1 MAMKSTTKRK
11 LNKQLTRVAA
21 LAMTCVIGISSA
33 VTVAALTKKITVVD
47 GDNQIAVSTLDT
59 NTDRVLELAG
69 ITLGD
74 GDAIVRDDDMGTIT
88 VLRAFTVTVNA
99 DGESQPV
106 ILNQGTV
113 ADALQAAGV
122 SLGEH
127 DKVTPDLDTQLA
139 ADMEISIERWHT
151 ITLTVDGETQTYI
164 VPEGTLEDSLAYIGV
179 TLGEYDVISSGEEEV
194 RGDMEVTV
202 DRVEYRDVTI
212 TEEVSYETVTQ
223 EDDTLYQGEKKVATP
238 GETGERTIVSREK
251 LVNGEVTETETIRDE
266 ITKEPVNEVVL
277 VGTKEKP
284 APKPAGA
291 ASVGGN
297 GYIIDHNGQ
306 RVAYKSVLTGSCTAY
321 SAAEGSMTATGRPVA
336 FGNVAVN
343 PNVIPYGTRLYI
355 CSPDGS
361 YVYGYAI
368 AADTGGALM
377 SGRVLADLFYQTPA
391 ECYSFG
397 RRTMSVYILE

>member
-1 MAMKSTTKRK
+1 MAMNSTTKRK
-11 LNKQLTRVAA
+11 LNKQVTRVAA

-33 VTVAALTKKITVVD
+33 FTVAALTKKITVVD
-47 GDNQIAVSTLDT
+47 GDNQIAVSTLNT

-69 ITLGD
+69 ITLQD
-74 GDAIVRDDDMGTIT
+74 GDAIIRDDDMGTIT

-99 DGESQPV
+99 DGEALQV
-106 ILNQGTV
+106 TLNQGTV

-127 DKVTPDLDTQLA
+127 DQVSPAQDTELT
-139 ADMEISIERWHT
+139 ADMEISVERFHT
-151 ITLTVDGETQTYI
+151 LTLTVDGETQSYV
-164 VPEGTLEDSLAYIGV
+164 VPEGTLEESLAYIGV
-179 TLGEYDVISSGEEEV
+179 TLGEYDVISSEKEEV
-194 RGDMEVTV
+194 KEDMTVTV

-212 TEEVSYETVTQ
+212 TEEIPYDTVTQ
-223 EDDTLYQGEKKVATP
+223 EDSTLYQGEKKVATP
-238 GETGERTIVSREK
+238 GQAGERTIVNREK
-251 LVNGEVTETETIRDE
+251 LVNGEVAETETISDE
-266 ITKEPVNEVVL
+266 RTKEPVDEVVL
-277 VGTKEKP
+277 VGTKQKP
-284 APKPAGA
+284 AQNPAGS

-297 GYIIDHNGQ
+297 GYLIDHNGQ
-306 RVAYKSVLTGSCTAY
+306 RIAYKSVLTGSCTAY
-321 SAAEGSMTATGRPVA
+321 SAAEGSMTSTGRPVA

-343 PNVIPYGTRLYI
+343 PNVIPYGTRMYI

-377 SGRVLADLFYQTPA
+377 SGRVLADLFYETPA
-391 ECYSFG
+391 ECYSLG

>member
-1 MAMKSTTKRK
+1 MAMNSTTKRK

-47 GDNQIAVSTLDT
+47 GDNQIAVSTL
-59 NTDRVLELAG
+59 NTDTGRVLELAG
-69 ITLGD
+69 IVLGE
-74 GDAIVRDDDMGTIT
+74 GDAIVRDDDRGTIT

-99 DGESQPV
+99 DGGAQQ
-106 ILNQGTV
+106 ITLNQGTV
-113 ADALQAAGV
+113 ADALQTAGI

-127 DKVTPDLDTQLA
+127 DQVTPDQDTQLT
-139 ADMEISIERWHT
+139 ADMEISVERFHT
-151 ITLTVDGETQTYI
+151 LTLTVDGETQTYV
-164 VPEGTLEDSLAYIGV
+164 VPEGTLEESLAYIGV
-179 TLGEYDVISSGEEEV
+179 TLGEYDTISSDGEGQE
-194 RGDMEVTV
+194 DMTVTV

-212 TEEVSYETVTQ
+212 TEEISYNTVTQ

-238 GETGERTIVSREK
+238 GQTGERTIVSREK
-251 LVNGEVTETETIRDE
+251 LINGEVTETETVSDE
-266 ITKEPVNEVVL
+266 MTKEPVDEVIL

-284 APKPAGA
+284 AQKPAGA

-297 GYIIDHNGQ
+297 GYIIDHKGQ
-306 RVAYKSVLTGSCTAY
+306 KVAYKSVLTGSCTAY

-377 SGRVLADLFYQTPA
+377 SGRVLADLFYETPG
-391 ECYSFG
+391 ECYNFG